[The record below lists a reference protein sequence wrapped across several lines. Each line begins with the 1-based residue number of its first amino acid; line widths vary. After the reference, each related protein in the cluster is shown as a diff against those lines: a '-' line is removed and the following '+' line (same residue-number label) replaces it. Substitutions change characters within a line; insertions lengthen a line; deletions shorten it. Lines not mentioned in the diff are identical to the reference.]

1 MNNENDIFETTRK
14 LFAEIQK
21 SEDAEAEE
29 YWNALSKDEQ
39 MKAFYA
45 VVKRIVK
52 GELKDKGSYRYI
64 LYDVFGFGMESYLMG
79 MNCGF
84 MDLHNS
90 ISDYDLSAPV
100 VENPIKDSIVSR
112 SWKCPIGKEGCT
124 SNCGNYGCGN

>member
-1 MNNENDIFETTRK
+1 MNNENDVFEDVRK
-14 LFAEIQK
+14 VFAEIKK

-29 YWNALSKDEQ
+29 YWNSLSKDDQ

-100 VENPIKDSIVSR
+100 VENPIKDSIVAR
-112 SWKCPIGKEGCT
+112 SWKCPIGKEDCT
-124 SNCGNYGCGN
+124 SNCGNYGCEN